1 VNPPRP
7 SVSIIIPV
15 YNCEDTVGKC
25 LESLIQLEGNDY
37 EIIMMN
43 DGSTDRTCGI
53 CDSFPGVQVVT
64 LDNGGPSRARN
75 KGVELARGEFVVF
88 TDGDC
93 IVERDWL
100 GELRKGFDAPDVAG
114 VGGDQISPDD
124 ETPTGRQVQ
133 DFLKLIGFAGDYVK
147 NCAVATE
154 TDHNPTCNVMY
165 RKSVL
170 KEVGGFDEAIWPGE
184 DVELDLKIKRAGY
197 RLIFNPEAVVRHYRT
212 KTYAAYAR
220 MMMRYGNAQSY
231 LVKRYGFFRKIH
243 YVPLAL
249 IALVVCA
256 IGLIALNPMISALA
270 IPLLLVPPFFF
281 YAKTGSLKKS
291 LLCYYLLF
299 ITLTYW
305 NWGFAVGYL
314 RDFRSVEKAD
324 SCDSL

>member
-1 VNPPRP
+1 VNSSHP

-25 LESLIQLEGNDY
+25 LESLIQLEGDDY

-43 DGSTDRTCGI
+43 DGSTDRTCEI
-53 CDSFPGVQVVT
+53 CDSFPSVQVVS
-64 LDNGGPSRARN
+64 LENGGPSRARN
-75 KGVELARGEFVVF
+75 KGVDLARGEFILF

-93 IVERDWL
+93 IVESDWL
-100 GELRKGFDAPDVAG
+100 DELRKGFDAPDVAG

-124 ETPTGRQVQ
+124 ETPTGRLVQ

-147 NCAVATE
+147 TCCVTTE

-197 RLIFNPEAVVRHYRT
+197 RLIFNPKAVVRHYRT
-212 KTYAAYAR
+212 KTYAAYGR

-231 LVKRYGFFRKIH
+231 LVKKYGFFRKIH

-249 IALVVCA
+249 VGLAACS
-256 IGLIALNPMISALA
+256 IGLIAIRPVTLALA
-270 IPLLLVPPFFF
+270 VPLLLILPFFF
-281 YAKTGSLKKS
+281 YTKTGSLKKG
-291 LLCYYLLF
+291 LLCCYLLLM
-299 ITLTYW
+299 TLAYW
-305 NWGFAVGYL
+305 NWGFAIGYL
-314 RDFRSVEKAD
+314 RDFRSVERAD
-324 SCDSL
+324 